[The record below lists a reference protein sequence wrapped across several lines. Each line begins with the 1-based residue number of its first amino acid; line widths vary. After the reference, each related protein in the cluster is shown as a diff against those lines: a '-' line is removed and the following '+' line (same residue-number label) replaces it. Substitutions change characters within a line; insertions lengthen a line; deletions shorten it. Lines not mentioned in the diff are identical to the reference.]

1 MVAQVYELICTNFE
15 GARSVCV
22 PNLVSDGVSF
32 DELLSYLRE
41 ISGRFID
48 LIGFQVLRERDGT
61 GQIYDTL

>member
-1 MVAQVYELICTNFE
+1 M
-15 GARSVCV
+15 CV

-48 LIGFQVLRERDGT
+48 LIGFQVLKERDGT